1 MNAPPNPTHVD
12 PTIIHADIDDD
23 PGETREWCDA
33 LEAVVRQSG
42 KKRGLY
48 LLKQLEEHAQYL
60 GIASHIPPYS
70 AYQNTIPLDE
80 QGSFPGDLELEERI
94 TSIMRWN
101 ALAMVLRAN
110 KAYGDLGGHIASYAS
125 AAEI

>member
-1 MNAPPNPTHVD
+1 MNDRSMGPQSDPTPVD
-12 PTIIHADIDDD
+12 PHHMDRALSGADADDD
-23 PGETREWCDA
+23 PGETREWCEA

-70 AYQNTIPLDE
+70 AYQNTNPLEE
-80 QGSFPGDLELEERI
+80 QGSFPGDLGLEERI

-101 ALAMVLRAN
+101 ALAMV
-110 KAYGDLGGHIASYAS
+110 
-125 AAEI
+125 